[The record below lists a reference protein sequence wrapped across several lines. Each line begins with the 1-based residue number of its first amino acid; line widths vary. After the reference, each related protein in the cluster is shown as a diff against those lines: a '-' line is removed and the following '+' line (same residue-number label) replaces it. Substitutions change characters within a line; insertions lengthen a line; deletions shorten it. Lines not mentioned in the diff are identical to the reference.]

1 MEGNYVVHLRK
12 AVKDC
17 TDRGLYHASKWASE
31 LLLAIPPERRR
42 RTKREDQTVNN
53 NVTIQENV
61 NVNGV
66 ESPEVL
72 EAVWEEDEQDLL
84 AASRALA
91 EAKEYM
97 RASKLLLDCKSARGR
112 FMRWYFDFLAEEKRA
127 LRDWHNLD
135 YTLQHNSK
143 STGPSHAPS
152 NPRPG

>member
-1 MEGNYVVHLRK
+1 M
-12 AVKDC
+12 
-17 TDRGLYHASKWASE
+17 
-31 LLLAIPPERRR
+31 LAIPPERRR

-112 FMRWYFDFLAEEKRA
+112 FMRWYFDFLVCP
-127 LRDWHNLD
+127 L
-135 YTLQHNSK
+135 LQ
-143 STGPSHAPS
+143 
-152 NPRPG
+152 

>member
-1 MEGNYVVHLRK
+1 MPPSGECRTFSPLTLCVLLDLLKPHVTYR
-12 AVKDC
+12 
-17 TDRGLYHASKWASE
+17 ASE

-112 FMRWYFDFLAEEKRA
+112 FMRWYFDFLVC
-127 LRDWHNLD
+127 LIL
-135 YTLQHNSK
+135 S
-143 STGPSHAPS
+143 SPF
-152 NPRPG
+152 